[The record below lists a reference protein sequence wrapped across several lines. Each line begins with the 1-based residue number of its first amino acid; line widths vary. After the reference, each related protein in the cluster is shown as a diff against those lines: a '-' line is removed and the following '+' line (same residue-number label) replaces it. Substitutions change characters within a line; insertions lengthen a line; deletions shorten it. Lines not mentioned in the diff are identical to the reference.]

1 MRTGAWLPGS
11 LAVGLVGTSLMV
23 GCSPSEEQWAA
34 SAEQFFAAFH
44 EAQATGVTNAAL
56 FYADDVD
63 VDMRSESGWYTG
75 RPARVQA
82 MRDSWIT
89 SADPDSLAVT
99 AEEPI
104 YLSLDGAVD
113 PARLD
118 VPEYPVHFSTA
129 YVYTVSDRGI
139 TSQMFAASGLV
150 GEYFGELVP
159 NQRGWWDEYLRA
171 WSSGDPSA
179 VQRFY
184 ADGAVVRDS
193 MAGLRLQGPSA
204 IGAAAEG
211 PVSGGA
217 LTGAVRHTIADEG
230 GSAFYGNGDSD
241 RGVQL
246 LTVDDGS
253 GCPGEMAVALWL
265 DGADGLIVREERYHR
280 VDALRRCTDP
290 ADLPTGWWDAVTVA
304 DPTGITRTGMLAV
317 HGEQVAIWNGTPEL
331 EQLLS
336 WGLGRFADAVL
347 PAPIPTSVTF
357 LAPDGDPEARYG
369 FVHGG
374 DATDI
379 AVLVTTDQAC
389 PDEECQPWPTP
400 VKAAVLHQLARVWLA
415 ENLPQVSADEFAQ
428 ERGMVWSDPGLTW
441 AEQATEL
448 AAETLTWGLMDEPYV
463 VDPRLG
469 AASCES
475 LAADFQEL
483 TGAFPDPRSCAEPE
497 AAQAQGM

>member
-1 MRTGAWLPGS
+1 MRTGAWLPRS

-23 GCSPSEEQWAA
+23 GCFPSEEQWAA

-75 RPARVQA
+75 RTARVQA
-82 MRDSWIT
+82 MRDSWMT
-89 SADPDSLAVT
+89 SADPDSLEVT

-118 VPEYPVHFSTA
+118 IPEYPVHFSSA

-139 TSQMFAASGLV
+139 TSQMFAVSTLV

-159 NQRGWWDEYLRA
+159 NQRGWWDEHLRA
-171 WSSGDPSA
+171 WSAGDPA
-179 VQRFY
+179 GVQAFY
-184 ADGAVVRDS
+184 ADEAVVRDS
-193 MAGLRLQGPSA
+193 MTGLRLEGPAA

-230 GSAFYGNGDSD
+230 GPAVYGNGDGD
-241 RGVQL
+241 RLVQL

-253 GCPGEMAVALWL
+253 GCPGELAVAFWL
-265 DGADGLIVREERYHR
+265 EGQRGLIVREERYHR

-290 ADLPTGWWDAVTVA
+290 ADLPSGWWDAVTVP
-304 DPTGITRTGMLAV
+304 DPAGITRTGMLDV
-317 HGEQVAIWNGTPEL
+317 RGEQVAIWNGTPEL

-389 PDEECQPWPTP
+389 PDEECPRWPTA

-448 AAETLTWGLMDEPYV
+448 AAETLTWGLMDEPYLI
-463 VDPRLG
+463 DARLG
-469 AASCES
+469 ALSCKA

-483 TGAFPDPRSCAEPE
+483 TGALPDLRSCAEPE
-497 AAQAQGM
+497 AGQVQGR

>member
-1 MRTGAWLPGS
+1 LV
-11 LAVGLVGTSLMV
+11 VGLLGTGLMV
-23 GCSPSEEQWAA
+23 GCSLTEEPWAA
-34 SAEQFFAAFH
+34 PAEEFFAAFH

-56 FYADDVD
+56 FYADGVD

-75 RPARVQA
+75 RVARVQA
-82 MRDSWIT
+82 MRDSWMT
-89 SADPDSLAVT
+89 GADPDSLEVT

-118 VPEYPVHFSTA
+118 VPEYPVHFSSA

-139 TSQMFAASGLV
+139 TSQMFAVSNLV

-159 NQRGWWDEYLRA
+159 NERGWWDEYLGA
-171 WSSGDPSA
+171 WSAGDPAA

-184 ADGAVVRDS
+184 ADGAVLRDS
-193 MAGLRLQGPSA
+193 MTGLRLEGPAA
-204 IGAAAEG
+204 IAAAARG

-217 LTGAVRHTIADEG
+217 LTGAVRHMIADEG
-230 GSAFYGNGDSD
+230 GPAVYGNGDRD
-241 RGVQL
+241 RLVQL

-253 GCPGEMAVALWL
+253 GCPGEMAVAFWL
-265 DGADGLIVREERYHR
+265 EGADGLIVREERYHR

-290 ADLPTGWWDAVTVA
+290 ADLPTGWWGAVAVP

-317 HGEQVAIWNGTPEL
+317 RGEQVAIWNGTPEL
-331 EQLLS
+331 ERLLS

-357 LAPDGDPEARYG
+357 LPPEGDPEDRYG

-374 DATDI
+374 DVTDI
-379 AVLVTTDQAC
+379 AVLVTADQAC
-389 PDEECQPWPTP
+389 LDGECPPWPTP
-400 VKAAVLHQLARVWLA
+400 VKAAMLHQLARVWLA

-448 AAETLTWGLMDEPYV
+448 AAETLTWGLMDEPYL
-463 VDPRLG
+463 VDERLG
-469 AASCES
+469 APSCQA
-475 LAADFQEL
+475 LAADFQAL
-483 TGAFPDPRSCAEPE
+483 TGAFPDPKSCAQPE

>member
-1 MRTGAWLPGS
+1 MRTGAWLPRS

-23 GCSPSEEQWAA
+23 GCSPSEGQWAA
-34 SAEQFFAAFH
+34 TAERYFAAFH
-44 EAQATGVTNAAL
+44 EAQSTGFTNAAL
-56 FYADDVD
+56 FYADDVEA
-63 VDMRSESGWYTG
+63 DMRSTTGLATG
-75 RPARVQA
+75 RSAAVQG
-82 MRDSWIT
+82 MRDSWLA
-89 SADPDSLAVT
+89 SADPDSLEVT
-99 AEEPI
+99 AEESI

-118 VPEYPVHFSTA
+118 IPEYPVHFSTA

-139 TSQMFAASGLV
+139 TSQMFAVSKLV

-159 NQRGWWDEYLRA
+159 NQRGWWDEYLSA
-171 WSSGDPSA
+171 GSAGDPSA
-179 VQRFY
+179 VQRLY

-193 MAGLRLQGPSA
+193 MAGLRLEGPSA
-204 IGAAAEG
+204 IGTAADG

-230 GSAFYGNGDSD
+230 GTALYGNGHSD
-241 RGVQL
+241 RVVQL

-253 GCPGEMAVALWL
+253 GCPGEMAVALWV
-265 DGADGLIVREERYHR
+265 DGAEGLIVREERYHR

-290 ADLPTGWWDAVTVA
+290 ADLPTGWWDAVTVP
-304 DPTGITRTGMLAV
+304 DPAGITRTGMLAV
-317 HGEQVAIWNGTPEL
+317 RGEQVAVWNGTPAL

-357 LAPDGDPEARYG
+357 LPPEGDPEDRYG

-389 PDEECQPWPTP
+389 PDGECPPWPTP
-400 VKAAVLHQLARVWLA
+400 VKQAVLHQLAHVWLA
-415 ENLPQVSADEFAQ
+415 ENVPQVSADEFAQ
-428 ERGMVWSDPGLTW
+428 ERGMVWSDRGLTW
-441 AEQATEL
+441 AATEL
-448 AAETLTWGLMDEPYV
+448 AAETLTWGLMDEPYL
-463 VDPRLG
+463 VDERLG
-469 AASCES
+469 APSCQA
-475 LAADFQEL
+475 LAKDFQEL
-483 TGAFPDPRSCAEPE
+483 TGAFPDPRSCTEPE